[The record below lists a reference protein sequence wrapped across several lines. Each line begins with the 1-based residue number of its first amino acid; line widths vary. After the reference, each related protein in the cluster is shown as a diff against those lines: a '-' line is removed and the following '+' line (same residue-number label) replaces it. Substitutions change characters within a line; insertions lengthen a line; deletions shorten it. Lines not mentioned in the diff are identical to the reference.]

1 MYPKTSKKVPK
12 KAEEEEMGVEMVCF
26 LVSHLRT
33 LALEQMSGMIW
44 LRVLEGLLWL
54 YVEPDFG
61 GGKDYVAMKTLFQI
75 CKVSVRIAVLKYF
88 NGKLYSDKRNKAF
101 GMMFK

>member
-1 MYPKTSKKVPK
+1 METVY
-12 KAEEEEMGVEMVCF
+12 F

-33 LALEQMSGMIW
+33 LSLEQTSGMIW
-44 LRVLEGLLWL
+44 LRFLEGLLWL

-75 CKVSVRIAVLKYF
+75 FKVSVRIAVLKYF
-88 NGKLYSDKRNKAF
+88 NEKLYSDKRNKVF
-101 GMMFK
+101 GMIFK